1 MYRITDHAKRGNSLK
16 KILIYDDNITH
27 GEELAKLL
35 ADATDSRNT
44 RIDIADNITAAQRL
58 TEENS
63 YAVVFL

>member
-1 MYRITDHAKRGNSLK
+1 MYRITDLAKRGNSLK